1 MADDTTKRSV
11 QDRAQVNVNE
21 EYEVE
26 YLAKKLGVM
35 PEEIRTVEAKVGKS
49 RSKIEE
55 HFKNKLRH

>member
-1 MADDTTKRSV
+1 MADDRKNRGA

-26 YLAKKLGVM
+26 YLAQKLGVM
-35 PEEIRTVEAKVGKS
+35 PEEIRTAEQKVGKS

-55 HFKNKLRH
+55 HFKNKRRK